1 MMMPMEI
8 RLGVEMRSS
17 SISIELVMPNTGI
30 SSDSG
35 TTGLS
40 TGPHLHYEFQ
50 VNGVHVD
57 PLGQKLPMADPIAK
71 AERTRFMQQSQ
82 PLMARMNQEK
92 ATLLASSKR

>member
-1 MMMPMEI
+1 MI
-8 RLGVEMRSS
+8 GY
-17 SISIELVMPNTGI
+17 I
-30 SSDSG
+30 G

-50 VNGVHVD
+50 VNGLHVD